1 MKKLIDRLHI
11 LLYLF
16 LSREDD
22 HDIIGLGLGMGSGLG
37 FRDRVSPLS
46 PTTKRIIY
54 YFNLQFK
61 YMIFMDSLDHRATW
75 KRVDSITCGDRNS
88 YWSTWEFEFAG
99 IYQRLLTSKKCRD
112 IRPFKPRC
120 EPVREDLAV
129 SSAQQYDYAFACS
142 GAKCASKG
150 KPVLIAIHQVDGS
163 AKQEWQFTEN
173 RVLINLSI
181 IIFIGSDMFYNGL
194 TYPSRA

>member
-61 YMIFMDSLDHRATW
+61 YMNFMDSIDHRATW
-75 KRVDSITCGDRNS
+75 KRVDSILCGDVYLLPRN
-88 YWSTWEFEFAG
+88 AG
-99 IYQRLLTSKKCRD
+99 TSG
-112 IRPFKPRC
+112 
-120 EPVREDLAV
+120 L
-129 SSAQQYDYAFACS
+129 SSHVVN
-142 GAKCASKG
+142 
-150 KPVLIAIHQVDGS
+150 P
-163 AKQEWQFTEN
+163 
-173 RVLINLSI
+173 
-181 IIFIGSDMFYNGL
+181 
-194 TYPSRA
+194 

>member
-1 MKKLIDRLHI
+1 
-11 LLYLF
+11 
-16 LSREDD
+16 
-22 HDIIGLGLGMGSGLG
+22 
-37 FRDRVSPLS
+37 
-46 PTTKRIIY
+46 
-54 YFNLQFK
+54 
-61 YMIFMDSLDHRATW
+61 MDSLDHRATW
-75 KRVDSITCGDRNS
+75 KRVAPILCGDRNS
-88 YWSTWEFEFAG
+88 YRSTWEFEFAG

-120 EPVREDLAV
+120 ELVREDLAV

-173 RVLINLSI
+173 RVLINLVIIIFHRFGHAWACFSKVPKLFGRISGDIILFLSSKRRRLEARNFAVII
-181 IIFIGSDMFYNGL
+181 IIFIPFT
-194 TYPSRA
+194 TY